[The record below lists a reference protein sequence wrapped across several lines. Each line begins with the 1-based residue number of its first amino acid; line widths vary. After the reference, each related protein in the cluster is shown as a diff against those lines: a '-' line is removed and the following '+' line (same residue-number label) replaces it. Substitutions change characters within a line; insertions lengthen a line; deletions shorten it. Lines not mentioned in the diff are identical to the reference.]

1 MNFSQCRLWLDDS
14 SNQNSH
20 FEDFRKICN
29 KCAVL
34 FFWFMPFSEVLLTVE
49 FLAKSFDLQSVFP
62 NKETQ
67 LPYFHPQL
75 KS

>member
-1 MNFSQCRLWLDDS
+1 MTLVIKIHILKI
-14 SNQNSH
+14 
-20 FEDFRKICN
+20 FEKSVK